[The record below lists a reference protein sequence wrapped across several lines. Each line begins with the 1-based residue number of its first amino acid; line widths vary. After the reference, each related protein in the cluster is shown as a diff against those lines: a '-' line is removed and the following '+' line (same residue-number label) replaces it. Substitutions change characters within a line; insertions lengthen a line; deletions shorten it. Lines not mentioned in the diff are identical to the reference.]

1 MFGMPTMIAD
11 TKPRKHRKAFT
22 LIELLAV
29 IAIIAVLAAFL
40 LPALTRAKMKA
51 QGIQCMDNHRQL
63 ALAWRLYAEDNQDWL
78 PYACTSSW
86 TVSPPTADP
95 TNPDNYAWSGAH
107 MDFNGG
113 NRANWDVHYDMDKRP
128 LWPYLKNQG
137 VYKCPSDRSTVV
149 FNGVTYPR
157 ILTITM
163 NVYTGGFAPAK
174 GAGRAGDDGGWG
186 FAAGYW
192 VYPRLTDIK
201 VPDKVFVF
209 LDMREDRVNWSNF
222 MADMDGY
229 FPPNPSL
236 YSFTTDLPGM
246 YHNLAA
252 GFSMADG
259 HSEIKRWRDPRT
271 TPPLVDGGDPTAI
284 TYTPVPG
291 SVDVAWLQD
300 HSTRR
305 K

>member
-1 MFGMPTMIAD
+1 
-11 TKPRKHRKAFT
+11 
-22 LIELLAV
+22 
-29 IAIIAVLAAFL
+29 
-40 LPALTRAKMKA
+40 
-51 QGIQCMDNHRQL
+51 MDNHRQL
-63 ALAWRLYAEDNQDWL
+63 ALAWRLYAEDNQDWAL
-78 PYACTSSW
+78 DAGPQAGRYRLQQRTQ
-86 TVSPPTADP
+86 PILIIML
-95 TNPDNYAWSGAH
+95 WSGAH

-113 NRANWDVHYDMDKRP
+113 NRANLDVHYDMDKRP

-192 VYPRLTDIK
+192 VYPRLTISK
-201 VPDKVFVF
+201 FPTRSSSF
-209 LDMREDRVNWSNF
+209 LMREDRVNWSNF

-236 YSFTTDLPGM
+236 YSFTTDLPGITIIWPQGSQWLM
-246 YHNLAA
+246 V
-252 GFSMADG
+252 D
-259 HSEIKRWRDPRT
+259 SEIKRWRDPRT